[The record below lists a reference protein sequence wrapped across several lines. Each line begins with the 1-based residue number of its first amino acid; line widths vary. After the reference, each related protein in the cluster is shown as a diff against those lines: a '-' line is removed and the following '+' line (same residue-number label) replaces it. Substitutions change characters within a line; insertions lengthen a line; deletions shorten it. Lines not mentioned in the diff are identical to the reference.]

1 MRNEAIVAIATV
13 EQVAHHL
20 ERHLGVTVRQVTR
33 QTRWRPTWFVDA
45 ERDGASL
52 PLVVR
57 ADRVDTEVFPL
68 QHEVA
73 FHRILQEHGIPV
85 PRIHAWIDELG
96 AVVLDLV
103 PGKPDF
109 DGVPEAERDVVVD
122 EYLQVLARIHQLPI
136 EPFVAAGVLRAKTP
150 AESSVVAHW
159 HLERL
164 WRAKKQHPN
173 PLLEFCLGWLHRNPP
188 RSHGRETPILLDTGQ
203 FHHQGG
209 HLVTILDLEF
219 GHVGDPMLDLA
230 LWRMRD
236 TVIPFGDFP
245 RLYARYEDLSGTP
258 VDMEAIRRHHFAGTL
273 ENELIFGPAVQDPV
287 PETDLMNNMQWN
299 SETNLHAVET
309 LAEFLGVDL
318 PAVELPEP
326 RRTRQANTHG
336 HLVGTLRRLSLS
348 TDDYL
353 LQHDLRLAF
362 RMARHL
368 QRVDEIGAATVEAD
382 LDDLHRLLGHRPATW
397 WDGDEELERFV
408 LADAT
413 TGRYDAELVR
423 LFYRRNMRVHQ
434 QLGPPGS
441 KMVAHYPTQRFDN
454 VPAG

>member
-1 MRNEAIVAIATV
+1 MSIATV
-13 EQVAHHL
+13 EEVARQL
-20 ERHLGVTVRQVTR
+20 ERHLGVTVRKVTR

-45 ERDGASL
+45 ERDGAPL

-57 ADRVDTEVFPL
+57 ADRVDTQVFPL

-73 FHRILQEHGIPV
+73 FHRVLQEHGIPV
-85 PRIHAWIDELG
+85 PGIHAWIDELG

-109 DGVPEAERDVVVD
+109 GDVPDEQRDVVVD
-122 EYLQVLARIHQLPI
+122 EYLQVLARIHALPI
-136 EPFVAAGVLRAKTP
+136 EPFVTAGVTRAKTP
-150 AESSVVAHW
+150 AESAVVAHW

-164 WRAKKQHPN
+164 WRARKRHPN
-173 PLLEFCLGWLHRNPP
+173 PFLEFCLGWLHRNPP
-188 RSHGRETPILLDTGQ
+188 QSHGRETPILLDTGQ
-203 FHHQGG
+203 FHHQDG

-236 TVIPFGDFP
+236 TVIPFGDFSK
-245 RLYARYEDLSGTP
+245 LYARYEELSGTP
-258 VDMEAIRRHHFAGTL
+258 IDIEAIRRHHLAGTL
-273 ENELIFGPAVQDPV
+273 ENEMIFGPAVQDPV

-309 LAEFLGVDL
+309 LAEFLGVELAD
-318 PAVELPEP
+318 VELLEP
-326 RRTRQANTHG
+326 RRTRQANTYG

-348 TDDYL
+348 ADDSL
-353 LQHDLRLAF
+353 LKHDLRLAF

-368 QRVDEIGAATVEAD
+368 QRVDEIGDAAVDAD
-382 LDDLHRLLGHRPATW
+382 LDDVHRLLGHRPDTW
-397 WDGDEELERFV
+397 WEGDAELERFV

-413 TGRYDAELVR
+413 TGRCDEELVQ

-434 QLGPPGS
+434 QLGPVGS
-441 KMVAHYPTQRFDN
+441 KMVAHYPTQRFDG
-454 VPAG
+454 VAAR